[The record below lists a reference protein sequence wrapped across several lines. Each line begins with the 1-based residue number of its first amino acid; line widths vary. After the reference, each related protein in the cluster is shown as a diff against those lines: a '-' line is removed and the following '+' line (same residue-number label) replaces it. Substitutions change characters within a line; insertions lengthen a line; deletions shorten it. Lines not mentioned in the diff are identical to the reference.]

1 MRPLIAL
8 TGFRGCGKNFIYENI
23 FENFNFEKKALF
35 LVSYKFKNFAFADIL
50 KYYCEKIYGF
60 TYNEIEKYKRDNQTK
75 FTVGKNKLTMREIL
89 VKTANSLRELT
100 DDAIWAKLTIEYI
113 DKWLNKYEKGNER
126 IIPVITDLRFK
137 TELEFLK
144 SNFKPILI
152 YIENQCQECQE
163 NVGNKDELEI
173 FDLKERA
180 KIILN
185 LSCISSKNDLQEII
199 KQTQE
204 KIKNFIERI

>member
-1 MRPLIAL
+1 MRPIIAL
-8 TGFRGCGKNFIYENI
+8 TGFRGCGKNFYFDNVIKDWEFKENS
-23 FENFNFEKKALF
+23 LF
-35 LVSYKFKNFAFADIL
+35 PRTIKFKNFAFADIL

-60 TYNEIEKYKRDNQTK
+60 TYDEIEKYKRNSQTK

-113 DKWLNKYEKGNER
+113 ENWLDKYEKGNEY

-152 YIENQCQECQE
+152 YIESQCEDCKKSI
-163 NVGNKDELEI
+163 GNKDELEVLELKKLANNIENLPCYTEFTYEDKRWLRSQI
-173 FDLKERA
+173 FD
-180 KIILN
+180 
-185 LSCISSKNDLQEII
+185 QI
-199 KQTQE
+199 K
-204 KIKNFIERI
+204 KLI